1 MCIYMSLCVCV
12 PGLGKSPGEWID
24 NQLQYSY
31 MENFIDIG
39 IWQTTYSSCSH
50 KDLDTTEQLTLSLP
64 YVCICTHMHTCI
76 HTYVCVCMLS
86 HSEGYNG
93 HTYVSVCIHT

>member
-1 MCIYMSLCVCV
+1 MSLCVCVCV

-39 IWQTTYSSCSH
+39 TWQTTYSSCSH
-50 KDLDTTEQLTLSLP
+50 KDLDTTEQLTLSLS
-64 YVCICTHMHTCI
+64 YVCICTHMHTRI
-76 HTYVCVCMLS
+76 HTEYVCAC
-86 HSEGYNG
+86 
-93 HTYVSVCIHT
+93 SVTQRDIMDIHT